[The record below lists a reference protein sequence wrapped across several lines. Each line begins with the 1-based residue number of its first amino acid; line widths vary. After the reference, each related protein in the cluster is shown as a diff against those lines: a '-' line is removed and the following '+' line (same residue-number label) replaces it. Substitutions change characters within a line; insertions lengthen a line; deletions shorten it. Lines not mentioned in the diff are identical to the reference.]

1 MNASL
6 VLLSVVMQ
14 LARLVE
20 QRPVQGGREEFIG
33 VLSVRLKV
41 FVARSLG
48 SDLLCRLERFEQGW
62 FFCRSLLSYDF
73 VEINYLFIIYRAA

>member
-1 MNASL
+1 MHASL

-20 QRPVQGGREEFIG
+20 QSPVQGGREEFIG

-48 SDLLCRLERFEQGW
+48 SDLLCRLEMLEQGW